1 MVLVD
6 KVKVRGTESLGCPR
20 VNLRLLAG
28 VANPASMTVCEG
40 GYISP
45 CVEVTLSL
53 SDSVAVGP
61 VRLDGML
68 SSSDLT
74 GMLFPAVTAGIPFPV
89 GPVGR
94 YGTLSPSDSDSVGPV
109 GPYGMLSPYDSVGP
123 VGLYGMLSPSD
134 SESAGPYG
142 TLSPFNSDSDGPVD
156 PFGTLSPSDTVAV
169 GHVGHDETLSSSDPA
184 GILFP
189 AIPAGILFP
198 VGLVGPIGPYGT
210 LSPSDSDSAIL
221 VDPGGTLPSS
231 DLAGVMVA
239 DVSAGSA
246 SLVGPVGPAMTLGVL
261 PPSNSDSAD
270 PVLPTRML
278 SSSDFECAGPLGP
291 VGTLPP
297 GDDGAGLFPIV
308 PKSELLSVV
317 AVPFPAERDPAVTR
331 LPAEVL
337 VGDCSDVIHR
347 NVTEHSCRTV
357 PEVVKNPVVVAM
369 VGFDVMLMGEDT
381 PLDYVDK

>member
-1 MVLVD
+1 MSLPVSSVVEPQSVPSRISMVLVD
-6 KVKVRGTESLGCPR
+6 KAKVRGTESLGCPC

-68 SSSDLT
+68 SSSAILVDPGGTLPSSDLT
-74 GMLFPAVTAGIPFPV
+74 GIIV
-89 GPVGR
+89 GPH
-94 YGTLSPSDSDSVGPV
+94 
-109 GPYGMLSPYDSVGP
+109 
-123 VGLYGMLSPSD
+123 
-134 SESAGPYG
+134 G
-142 TLSPFNSDSDGPVD
+142 TLSPFNSDSDGPVG

-169 GHVGHDETLSSSDPA
+169 GHVGHDGTLSSSDPA

-198 VGLVGPIGPYGT
+198 VGPVGPIGPYGT

-231 DLAGVMVA
+231 DLTGIIVA

-261 PPSNSDSAD
+261 SPSNSDSAD
-270 PVLPTRML
+270 PVLPH
-278 SSSDFECAGPLGP
+278 
-291 VGTLPP
+291 
-297 GDDGAGLFPIV
+297 LF
-308 PKSELLSVV
+308 LSVPARWALWERCPRV
-317 AVPFPAERDPAVTR
+317 MMGQDYFP
-331 LPAEVL
+331 L
-337 VGDCSDVIHR
+337 
-347 NVTEHSCRTV
+347 
-357 PEVVKNPVVVAM
+357 
-369 VGFDVMLMGEDT
+369 F
-381 PLDYVDK
+381 